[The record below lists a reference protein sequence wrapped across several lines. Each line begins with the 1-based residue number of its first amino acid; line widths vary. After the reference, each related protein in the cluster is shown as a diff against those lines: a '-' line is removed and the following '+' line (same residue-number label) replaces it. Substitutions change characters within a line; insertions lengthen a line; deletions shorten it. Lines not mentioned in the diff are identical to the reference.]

1 MKVNPQQLLDDGF
14 IILRQVIPP
23 DQLDA
28 LRTNFEILLDRQK
41 AIWRRERKP
50 DDPPGGTWETTA
62 QPRVFFNEVVDEKT
76 ADAVDFCL
84 GENTLGV
91 SRQLTRSSD
100 AAVTLMALMCSPP
113 RDHGPASWHRDVDP
127 VAQAPLRGMQTDMLA
142 NAPGYVQWNIPLYD
156 DSVFWVVPGSH
167 ARPNT
172 EEEHQHLLTNSQ
184 KPMPGGIPVKLRA
197 GDGIVYS
204 HFILHWGSNYSA
216 KLRRT
221 VHLGYL
227 ALGGP
232 VFPVVNAYYW
242 ELGFT
247 KSLPQKIRDRFQD
260 FSRLHQEQCDVME
273 STLRAI
279 LSGDTRAFM
288 KGLETLHPGR
298 EGRMVCVVLLSK
310 WVDKLRTLK
319 SREVVNLPLEEQ
331 INAVR
336 EHRLNFHVYR
346 DFAQRFAEAEANQLW
361 ERFSILFERMESE
374 MERSVADRGA
384 RVMRYQL
391 TEMPAGFEVEDFIQS
406 WNG

>member
-23 DQLDA
+23 NRLDA
-28 LRTNFEILLDRQK
+28 LRANFEILVDRQK

-91 SRQLTRSSD
+91 SRQLMRSSD

-184 KPMPGGIPVKLRA
+184 KPMPGGIPVELRA

-221 VHLGYL
+221 VHLGYR

-242 ELGFT
+242 KSEFT
-247 KSLPQKIRDRFQD
+247 TPLPQRIRDRFQD

-279 LSGDTRAFM
+279 LNKDRAAFM
-288 KGLETLHPGR
+288 DGLETLHPGR
-298 EGRMVCVVLLSK
+298 EGRMVCVVFLSK
-310 WVDKLRTLK
+310 WVDKLRKLK
-319 SREVVNLPLEEQ
+319 SRENLNLSLEEQ
-331 INAVR
+331 INAIG
-336 EHRLNFHVYR
+336 EHRLNFHNFV
-346 DFAQRFAEAEANQLW
+346 DFARRFSEEEANQLR
-361 ERFSILFERMESE
+361 ECFSVLFERMESE
-374 MERSVADRGA
+374 IERSVADRGE

-391 TEMPAGFEVEDFIQS
+391 TEMPAGFEVEDFIRS
-406 WNG
+406 WK

>member
-1 MKVNPQQLLDDGF
+1 MNVNPRQLLDDGF

-23 DQLDA
+23 DRLDA
-28 LRTNFEILLDRQK
+28 LRATFEKLVDRQR
-41 AIWRRERKP
+41 AIWKRDRKP
-50 DDPPGGTWETTA
+50 DDPPDGSWETSA

-76 ADAVDFCL
+76 AEAVDFCL

-91 SRQLTRSSD
+91 SRQLMQSSD

-127 VAQAPLRGMQTDMLA
+127 VALAPLRSMQEDMLA

-172 EEEHQHLLTNSQ
+172 EAEHQRLLTDPQ
-184 KPMPGGIPVKLRA
+184 KPMPGGVPVELHA

-204 HFILHWGSNYSA
+204 HFMLHWGSNYSA

-221 VHLGYL
+221 IHLGYR

-242 ELGFT
+242 KPEFT
-247 KSLPQKIRDRFQD
+247 KPLPQKIRRRFQD
-260 FSRLHQEQCDVME
+260 FSRLHREQGDVME

-279 LSGDTRAFM
+279 LSGDREAFV
-288 KGLETLHPGR
+288 KGLESLHPGR
-298 EGRMVCVVLLSK
+298 EGRMVCIVLLSK
-310 WVDKLRTLK
+310 WVEKLRKLK
-319 SREVVNLPLEEQ
+319 SRDILNLPLDEQ
-331 INAVR
+331 IGAIG
-336 EHRLNFHVYR
+336 EHRLNFHNFEI
-346 DFAQRFAEAEANQLW
+346 FARRFSEAEANQLG
-361 ERFSILFERMESE
+361 ERFSTLYEKMEAEIERCGVDKTS
-374 MERSVADRGA
+374 
-384 RVMRYQL
+384 RVMRYRL
-391 TEMPAGFEVEDFIQS
+391 TDMPAGFDIEDFIHS
-406 WNG
+406 WNR